1 MKKLGLFLLVMLLGA
16 VALYYFLLGN
26 SKVPAS
32 IGNDYYVHIPTNST
46 YEEVVALLKKDG
58 VVKNTS
64 LFNKLADYMKYK
76 RDPMRSGRFK
86 VEPGWD
92 MIRLIRQLRNGEQSP
107 VKVVLTT
114 ERTVDEVAVKVSRFI
129 EADSNSLKALFHND
143 AYLSKIGFNQDNLM
157 SVFIPNTYNVY
168 WNLSPEGFMERMLVD
183 HKAFWNERRLK
194 KAKAMGMTPE
204 EVYTLASIVEKETLQ
219 NKEKPVIARAYLNRL
234 KISMKLQADPTAV
247 FATKDF
253 TTKRVTLAHT
263 TFDSPYNTYMYAGLP
278 PGPISIASISSIDA
292 VLNPADNNYI
302 YFCAVGDE
310 SGLHAFAE
318 SYEQHLQNIR
328 QYVANLEAR
337 GLR

>member
-1 MKKLGLFLLVMLLGA
+1 MKKLGLFLLVLLIGA
-16 VALYYFLLGN
+16 AALYYFLLGN

-32 IGNDYYVHIPTNST
+32 IGTDYHVHIPTNST

-58 VVKNTS
+58 VIKNVS
-64 LFNKLADYMKYK
+64 IFNKLADYMKYK

-143 AYLSKIGFNQDNLM
+143 AYLNKIGFNQDNLM

-183 HKAFWNERRLK
+183 HKAFWNETRLK

-234 KISMKLQADPTAV
+234 KINMKLQADPTAV

-263 TFDSPYNTYMYAGLP
+263 TFDSPFNTYMYAGLP